1 MNNSQELQ
9 NLEEVIKIL
18 DKDIITYEELEEV
31 FSAFYEVIAETKK
44 FLENKIDGVVTDTKA
59 EGNTAIKEL
68 AYNLTDIELSLK
80 DLVNSSE
87 RASLSKIKELSQ
99 RFSSEIQRLESS
111 IPEAQDISSLEIKIR
126 NIEDS
131 ITTPDN
137 AVQIADKINTLHE
150 YIKPEVIIGWDEIN
164 KKINKGSL
172 PKDFDVRIG
181 VSKTELRRVE
191 DRVTVLEGSSGGTG
205 WTIETPTG
213 TLYNQDT
220 GTDGLIF
227 TSTATATAVFVDG
240 ATYFDGCGCTI
251 SGTTITLDNPATQFI
266 RVAI

>member
-1 MNNSQELQ
+1 MSTDSHKKLIDFLKTVKEGVSRDEFLTGFKMLVDTLKESNENNEDKLNRLLNKFEETISELL
-9 NLEEVIKIL
+9 NRNDIEYVI
-18 DKDIITYEELEEV
+18 
-31 FSAFYEVIAETKK
+31 
-44 FLENKIDGVVTDTKA
+44 TD
-59 EGNTAIKEL
+59 L
-68 AYNLTDIELSLK
+68 ELSLK

-87 RASLSKIKELSQ
+87 RSSLLRTKELSQ

-191 DRVTVLEGSSGGTG
+191 DRVTVLEGSSGGG
-205 WTIETPTG
+205 GVGAWFTPAESVSPDGSVTVF
-213 TLYNQDT
+213 TT
-220 GTDGLIF
+220 TTAPTDVV
-227 TSTATATAVFVDG
+227 SDG
-240 ATYFDGCGCTI
+240 IMLFDGFGYTY
-251 SGTTITLDNPATQFI
+251 SAGQITLDNGPTQFI
-266 RVAI
+266 KFR